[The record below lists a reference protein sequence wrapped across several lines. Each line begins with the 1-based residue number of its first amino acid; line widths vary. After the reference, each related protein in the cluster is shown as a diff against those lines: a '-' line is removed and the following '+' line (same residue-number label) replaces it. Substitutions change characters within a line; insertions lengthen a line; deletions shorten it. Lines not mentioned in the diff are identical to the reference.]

1 MQAKI
6 KACSMLLGVLA
17 VSFCNS
23 LFAASGDTWSTRSV
37 SLREVGFT
45 LPLMLNNRIRE
56 RHLFL
61 PIAQNANVQDVLLE
75 LDASYLR
82 QFISTDGLTILING
96 VPTRSVSLG
105 QGSNPSFLHMTSLD
119 GTPVSLDAASELN
132 TNIKLQIPLKNLDA
146 NTRFVD
152 VGLSFNS
159 KTDAEHCTEI
169 EGRANELLISPDSFL
184 RYRFNRANVKDV
196 RSFLTTLP
204 KQPRVVLPSSVTA
217 VQYEAAL
224 RLVMGLAHQ
233 GMKAE
238 LVSFPSV
245 GREMVV
251 RELKVPTDLA
261 KLDFFTGINAAISQR
276 KNYLIANERDLAAW
290 LALSL
295 SAENKLA
302 DVVLDAT
309 ALRAALLKS
318 GAIWRNEN
326 ILKALPSDA
335 MKALVWAEQ
344 QPLVASNLN
353 LVNWAKNQVLLIDA
367 PQENPAALLTSSF
380 WADIANSAELN
391 VIQALPIT
399 TEGDS
404 YRVMIARNLPV
415 QYLKNSIHW
424 DLPFAAKDLPNGAHP
439 NALQINII
447 SAHRQGDLSAV
458 VSVYM
463 NDFLLTAKNLRD
475 DGEVTAV
482 KAFVPLYALKANN
495 VVRVEVID
503 PAQKA
508 CTTSQPLPVQIMP
521 SSFLTLGGANDVTEF
536 FTLLPHLNQSTTVL
550 VPTAYLDHA
559 QDNLLTV
566 AYVLQGL
573 SMQPSAFNFT
583 ATTANAFKPQGAFVS
598 FEVPAKGL
606 DSLVDVKLSHL
617 VVRDKQKSVLFDS
630 TGLDGLVV
638 AQLIGGEGVLVS
650 RVGDGVLNLTAPIEL
665 SSGTLSIIDSQGVKL
680 TLNSN
685 DEQQE
690 FSLNESGR
698 GLVYW
703 FERFHLPFL
712 IFGGVLLIALVFLT
726 IRLAI
731 RERQRRS
738 NQTGA

>member
-1 MQAKI
+1 
-6 KACSMLLGVLA
+6 
-17 VSFCNS
+17 
-23 LFAASGDTWSTRSV
+23 
-37 SLREVGFT
+37 
-45 LPLMLNNRIRE
+45 
-56 RHLFL
+56 
-61 PIAQNANVQDVLLE
+61 
-75 LDASYLR
+75 
-82 QFISTDGLTILING
+82 
-96 VPTRSVSLG
+96 
-105 QGSNPSFLHMTSLD
+105 
-119 GTPVSLDAASELN
+119 
-132 TNIKLQIPLKNLDA
+132 
-146 NTRFVD
+146 
-152 VGLSFNS
+152 
-159 KTDAEHCTEI
+159 
-169 EGRANELLISPDSFL
+169 
-184 RYRFNRANVKDV
+184 
-196 RSFLTTLP
+196 
-204 KQPRVVLPSSVTA
+204 
-217 VQYEAAL
+217 
-224 RLVMGLAHQ
+224 
-233 GMKAE
+233 
-238 LVSFPSV
+238 
-245 GREMVV
+245 
-251 RELKVPTDLA
+251 
-261 KLDFFTGINAAISQR
+261 
-276 KNYLIANERDLAAW
+276 
-290 LALSL
+290 
-295 SAENKLA
+295 
-302 DVVLDAT
+302 
-309 ALRAALLKS
+309 
-318 GAIWRNEN
+318 
-326 ILKALPSDA
+326 
-335 MKALVWAEQ
+335 
-344 QPLVASNLN
+344 
-353 LVNWAKNQVLLIDA
+353 
-367 PQENPAALLTSSF
+367 
-380 WADIANSAELN
+380 
-391 VIQALPIT
+391 
-399 TEGDS
+399 
-404 YRVMIARNLPV
+404 
-415 QYLKNSIHW
+415 
-424 DLPFAAKDLPNGAHP
+424 
-439 NALQINII
+439 
-447 SAHRQGDLSAV
+447 
-458 VSVYM
+458 M